1 LTLKG
6 SDINTTATL
15 SVGLDKDSV
24 KSKVSDFVKAYNS
37 LAGSIQSLASY
48 NASTK
53 QGGPLFGDATTRSIQ
68 NQLRQTLSTPVAG
81 ATSFATLAE
90 IGIKTNKAGQL
101 EVDPAK
107 LDSVINSDFGA
118 VSKLFASSD
127 GIAKRFDAT
136 LTNYLSST
144 GSLSSSV
151 DGVNSEIK
159 GINEQRDRLNLRLT
173 AVEARYRKQFTAMDA
188 LVARLQSTGSFLAQQ
203 LSGLSSSGK

>member
-1 LTLKG
+1 V
-6 SDINTTATL
+6 N
-15 SVGLDKDSV
+15 
-24 KSKVSDFVKAYNS
+24 DFVKAYNS
-37 LAGSIQSLASY
+37 LADSIKSLSSY
-48 NASTK
+48 NPSTK

-68 NQLRQTLSTPVAG
+68 NQLRQTLSNPVAG

-90 IGIKTNKAGQL
+90 IGIKTNKSGQL
-101 EVDPAK
+101 EVNSTK
-107 LDSVINSDFGA
+107 LDSVISSNFDA

-127 GIAKRFDAT
+127 GIAKRFDDT

-151 DGVNSEIK
+151 DGVNTEIK

-188 LVARLQSTGSFLAQQ
+188 LVSQLQATSSFLTQQ
-203 LSGLSSSGK
+203 LSGLSSSSK